1 MSTAIAARGA
11 SEPSRWRTV
20 DIVVVAILASV
31 VFVQTVAGWL
41 GFS

>member
-1 MSTAIAARGA
+1 MLGNAVNGPRFRILA
-11 SEPSRWRTV
+11 TV
-20 DIVVVAILASV
+20 CVVVVAILASV